1 VIANAGFFAD
11 QNKIINASG
20 PVSIPSG
27 TRIVEYRNLAGLY
40 KYTELLTSAEIV
52 RRALLFTPDY
62 GVWGSMGT
70 FGGYRGN
77 WTVKVDLV
85 NWYSQGQFYPP
96 ALGLLQGESAF
107 LHPFNHLGPYESR
120 TVIAIPNAPIGGHA
134 SIVVALDLRA
144 YVRGDVYS
152 FNWFDEVRT
161 ASWALIEMRKGTETY
176 RTYSLDGF
184 YDAYLPRGSYD
195 VKVTLRI
202 SAEREVTANRT
213 IFLSDGGSIL
223 GEDFFL
229 GSQNVASDS
238 CPEAMGQEQN
248 RKERSWARRRS
259 ACEWLREAVVHV
271 YRDSHLQLAWYDW
284 RDPSLKL
291 VDSGLWDVRRSYRD

>member
-1 VIANAGFFAD
+1 VAAVSTSFDPGVVIASAGFFAD

-40 KYTELLTSAEIV
+40 KYTELLTSVEIV

-70 FGGYRGN
+70 LGGYQGY

-107 LHPFNHLGPYESR
+107 LHPYNHLGPYESK
-120 TVIAIPNAPIGGHA
+120 TTIAIPNAPIGGHA

-144 YVRGDVYS
+144 YIRGDIYS

-161 ASWALIEMRKGTETY
+161 ASWALVEMKRGRETY
-176 RTYSLDGF
+176 RTYSIDGF

-195 VKVTLRI
+195 VKVALPV
-202 SAEREVTANRT
+202 SAEGYTANRT

-229 GSQNVASDS
+229 GSQNVASNPCS
-238 CPEAMGQEQN
+238 EAVGQEQN
-248 RKERSWARRRS
+248 RKERDWVRRRLS
-259 ACEWLREAVVHV
+259 YEWLREAIAHVHC
-271 YRDSHLQLAWYDW
+271 DSHLQLAWYD
-284 RDPSLKL
+284 
-291 VDSGLWDVRRSYRD
+291 